1 MLRVLIL
8 FALIAGSAQAQDAAA
23 LRARHAALHAQLADN
38 PFGRALHV
46 ESTTSGS
53 AHKGEIHAVIEQPYK
68 VVAAAL
74 GRTAHWC
81 EILLLQVNIK
91 RCDATDDALAAHIT
105 RKPRDTVDQA
115 HRIDFGFTARQSAD
129 YFNAALRAA
138 TGPVGT
144 RDYAIVVQAAPL
156 DARRTL
162 LHMSYAYK
170 LGTMARLA
178 MDAYLAGPGREKY
191 GFSIVGR
198 EADGRPVYVDGVR
211 GVVERNAM
219 RYYLAVEAHLASQV
233 LEPRLRRWYTEVTRY
248 PQLREE
254 ITLEQY
260 LQMKQASV
268 RSAETTR

>member
-1 MLRVLIL
+1 MVRALIV
-8 FALIAGSAQAQDAAA
+8 FALIAGPAQAQDAAA
-23 LRARHAALHAQLADN
+23 LRARHSALQAKLADN

-46 ESTTSGS
+46 ESSTSGG
-53 AHKGEIHAVIEQPYK
+53 AHRGEIHAVIEQPYK
-68 VVAAAL
+68 VVAAGL
-74 GRTAHWC
+74 GRAARWC

-91 RCDATDDALAAHIT
+91 RCEATDDALAAHIT

-115 HRIDFGFTARQSAD
+115 HRIDFGFTARQSID
-129 YFNAALRAA
+129 YLNAALRAP

-191 GFSIVGR
+191 GFSVVGR
-198 EADGRPVYVDGVR
+198 ENGRPVYVDGVR
-211 GVVERNAM
+211 GVVERNSM
-219 RYYLAVEAHLASQV
+219 RYYLAVEAYLASQV
-233 LEPRLRRWYTEVTRY
+233 LEPRLRRWYSEATRY

-268 RSAETTR
+268 RSAETRQ